1 MGPLHGVSISFVQ
14 RFFSASN
21 HLCFTRMAS
30 FSLRYRCCQVGT
42 TSPSGQ
48 PRHYRLALVLSYF
61 SSLFRDFSAYL
72 MSHPASFCSVPLQA
86 RPSFF
91 SFFSISKL
99 AGLAV
104 KPWPFPS
111 SRKDNEATHPLML
124 SPFSF
129 RKAFLAWPTFLAWT
143 SPFLSVKLTLSSPCS
158 RSNPS
163 LRCQGAALSHFD
175 SL

>member
-1 MGPLHGVSISFVQ
+1 MLYQDGFLLPALPMLPSRNDFTERSATSLPTGSRPLIFL
-14 RFFSASN
+14 F
-21 HLCFTRMAS
+21 S
-30 FSLRYRCCQVGT
+30 FS
-42 TSPSGQ
+42 
-48 PRHYRLALVLSYF
+48 RLLCLSYEPPCF
-61 SSLFRDFSAYL
+61 ILLCPLTSAPFVFL
-72 MSHPASFCSVPLQA
+72 L
-86 RPSFF
+86 
-91 SFFSISKL
+91 SISKL

-104 KPWPFPS
+104 KPRPFPS

-124 SPFSF
+124 FPFSY
-129 RKAFLAWPTFLAWT
+129 REAFLAWPTFLAWT